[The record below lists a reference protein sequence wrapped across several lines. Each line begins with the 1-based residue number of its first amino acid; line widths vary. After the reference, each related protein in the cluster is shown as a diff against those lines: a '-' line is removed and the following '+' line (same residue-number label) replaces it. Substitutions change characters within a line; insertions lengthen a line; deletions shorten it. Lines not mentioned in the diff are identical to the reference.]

1 MATYCINEMNILY
14 ISLISSIALFLE
26 LPHQLLDV
34 DNHLNILICPDIFM
48 TLALHIEWTRRLRK
62 KIYCPIRVR
71 HNGVN
76 LSEEHSPSCIIFS
89 FSQGVY
95 TWGTMHWWH
104 AICCFIIYLD
114 NCELRGLPIE
124 TQTKGCCFID
134 EEVITNGY
142 YINQVLGFYQ
152 GLLLHTND
160 DSPTL
165 PSPLLHGLVDVRLM

>member
-1 MATYCINEMNILY
+1 
-14 ISLISSIALFLE
+14 
-26 LPHQLLDV
+26 
-34 DNHLNILICPDIFM
+34 M
-48 TLALHIEWTRRLRK
+48 TLALHIKWTRRLKK

-71 HNGVN
+71 HNRVI

-89 FSQGVY
+89 FNQGMY
-95 TWGTMHWWH
+95 TWGTMHWGH

-142 YINQVLGFYQ
+142 YINQVLGFYTPMMTLLPYHRHYCT
-152 GLLLHTND
+152 GLLMSGWCNDLGFLQRNWLHFLQIGNNVWCAWCIVLWMESLVGSLTA
-160 DSPTL
+160 
-165 PSPLLHGLVDVRLM
+165 LLDVCNRKS